1 MKTGE
6 IRPVSGGYGLMKVVE
21 IDSEQD
27 AVKVLGHGS
36 RQGHWFQTNRLGP
49 PVGSEVVLKERQE
62 ARARKVGCNSPDC
75 WCRGVQED

>member
-27 AVKVLGHGS
+27 AVKVFGYGL
-36 RQGHWFQTNRLGP
+36 R
-49 PVGSEVVLKERQE
+49 
-62 ARARKVGCNSPDC
+62 
-75 WCRGVQED
+75 